1 MGNSFIN
8 VNVHLVF
15 HVKSTGCTMRE
26 EDLPRVFHYIGGV
39 IGSLS
44 AHPYMVGGCVDH
56 VHILTSLPV
65 TMSLAELVRAVKANS
80 SRWIKGLDAHYNVF
94 SWQEGY
100 GAFSVSE
107 SNKVDVI
114 NYIVNQQEHHRKYSM
129 QEEFQIFLKKN
140 GITVDEWGCHVVD
153 K

>member
-15 HVKSTGCTMRE
+15 HVKSTGCTMRD

-44 AHPYMVGGCVDH
+44 AHSYMVGGCVDH

-94 SWQEGY
+94 PGRRDMALFPLVSQIRQQLLTILSISRSIT
-100 GAFSVSE
+100 ANIPCRKSCRFS
-107 SNKVDVI
+107 
-114 NYIVNQQEHHRKYSM
+114 
-129 QEEFQIFLKKN
+129 
-140 GITVDEWGCHVVD
+140 
-153 K
+153 